1 MCLTSFPVF
10 HTYGITFHTRAHP
23 IFHTENLPYGI
34 WNMDRKPDLDDLSSS
49 ASSSCSG
56 HLGAVGRSIALRAR
70 LTSRSRTG
78 CWTCRTRKVKCDE
91 GRPVCGQCTRL
102 RHNCDYSPRLTFRDD
117 TLRVRE
123 CMRDVTIIT
132 SSVWDRQ
139 YCLFHIT

>member
-1 MCLTSFPVF
+1 MASTETLVMQDDRQGDSSRK
-10 HTYGITFHTRAHP
+10 HLLQLP
-23 IFHTENLPYGI
+23 IIAP
-34 WNMDRKPDLDDLSSS
+34 KDDLSSS